1 MNIIYKVTYLPHLNT
16 INPKYYIGSKL
27 NYRGKYFG
35 SIASRKKFN
44 FTEGLTLKA
53 WWKKEVKNNLETFLF
68 EILEDCSTLDK
79 YQLAEKEKEY
89 QLKLN
94 VAHSLEYFNQAIA
107 TGLFVSGK
115 KDNETK
121 LKMSNSL
128 KEYYQT
134 AQGLEKRKR
143 LIVRNKTL
151 HSITMKEKWKH
162 PSEKMIQS
170 LNKLTAHKPSKE
182 SIEKLKIARLIDIEY
197 KGKIFKGW
205 YSLLQQTGVSKHL
218 YKKYYLKGFDPEV
231 NIGVKHYPTLKPLL

>member
-27 NYRGKYFG
+27 NYKGKYFG

-44 FTEGLTLKA
+44 FTEDLTLKA

-143 LIVRNKTL
+143 LMERNKL
-151 HSITMKEKWKH
+151 FGSSIMKEKWRQ
-162 PSEKMIQS
+162 PSEKMINRIIFGRPKGAS
-170 LNKLTAHKPSKE
+170 DKNKRVKTF
-182 SIEKLKIARLIDIEY
+182 R
-197 KGKIFKGW
+197 KIFDGKVVFE
-205 YSLLQQTGVSKHL
+205 TAEIAAEV
-218 YKKYYLKGFDPEV
+218 YKITSTSIRRRCRINFNNQWSYCE
-231 NIGVKHYPTLKPLL
+231 